1 MAEKRLG
8 FQGSNL
14 SQDEMELLEEGL
26 RVMLRIRLFEDRVLR
41 EFAKG
46 EMPGFVHTYH
56 GSEAV
61 AAGVCAHLEDSD
73 MITSTHRGH
82 GHCIAKGCGYAPM
95 MAELYG
101 REAGLCRGRGGSM
114 HIADFAKG
122 ILGANAIVGGG
133 ISLATGAALAA
144 SLLGNGRVAVSFFG
158 DGAANQGIF
167 HESLN
172 LAAIWKLPVVF
183 VCENNGWA
191 ESTPVSY
198 STSVPD
204 IVQRADSYGI
214 AALAVDGSDY
224 IAVHQAAAVAV
235 ERARSG
241 LGPTLIEAKVVRM
254 RGHYVGDPEQ
264 YRSREE
270 RRSARSEDPL
280 AAQLEAAGIDLAAY
294 SEEVD
299 KELDLAVDEA
309 KAAPWPDPSEVE
321 LYVLDDLPAA
331 PASASGSQPPSTE
344 RVGTFRQAVHEALAE
359 AMRADPSVILM
370 GEDIAG
376 GSGLGPPLEGAMG
389 GTFGVTKGLIEEFG
403 PERVRDTPIS
413 EAAFTGAAV
422 GASLGGLRPVVDLM
436 WSSFTPYCFDQLFNQ
451 AAKMRYMFG
460 GQTDV
465 PLVLRMAAG
474 AGLRAGGQHS
484 DTLFSIFA
492 SIPGIKVVAPSS
504 PAAAKGLLQSAIADD
519 NPIVFLEHMSL
530 YSNSGPLPEGS
541 YGLPLGCAS
550 VVREGSDVS
559 LIAFSAGVPMA
570 LGAAE
575 VLSEEHGTSA
585 EVIDLQ
591 TISPLDT
598 ETILASVARSGRVV
612 VIDESP
618 PRCSLASEISA
629 LISEFHLGRLRAPVA
644 RVCAASSPVPFSPP
658 LEDAYLPS
666 LKRVVDA
673 VLRM

>member
-1 MAEKRLG
+1 
-8 FQGSNL
+8 
-14 SQDEMELLEEGL
+14 
-26 RVMLRIRLFEDRVLR
+26 MLRIRLFEDRVLQ

-73 MITSTHRGH
+73 VITSTHRGH
-82 GHCIAKGCGYAPM
+82 GHCIAKGCDYASM

-101 REAGLCRGRGGSM
+101 RETGLCRGRGGSM
-114 HIADFAKG
+114 HIADFTRG

-133 ISLATGAALAA
+133 ISLAVGAALAA
-144 SLLGNGRVAVSFFG
+144 SVLDDGRVAVSFFG

-172 LAAIWKLPVVF
+172 LAAIWKLPVIF

-198 STSVPD
+198 STSVDD
-204 IVQRADSYGI
+204 ISQRAHSYDMPGV
-214 AALAVDGSDY
+214 AVDGSDY
-224 IAVHQAAAVAV
+224 LAVHQTASVAV

-241 LGPTLIEAKVVRM
+241 EGPTLIEAKVVRV

-270 RRSARSEDPL
+270 RRSARGADPV
-280 AAQLEAAGIDLAAY
+280 AAHLEASGRDLQEFT
-294 SEEVD
+294 EELK
-299 KELDLAVDEA
+299 KELDKAVEQA

-321 LYVLDDLPAA
+321 RYVLDEPAA
-331 PASASGSQPPSTE
+331 EPPPASPPTALAPSVAASREPPPASPPPASPSSGRT
-344 RVGTFRQAVHEALAE
+344 GTFRQAVHEAVAE
-359 AMRADPSVILM
+359 AMRADPSVIVL
-370 GEDIAG
+370 GEDISG
-376 GSGLGPPLEGAMG
+376 GSGLGPPMEGAMG
-389 GTFGVTKGLIEEFG
+389 GTFGVTKGLLEEFG
-403 PERVRDTPIS
+403 SKRVRDTPIS
-413 EAAFTGAAV
+413 EAGFTGAAV
-422 GASLGGLRPVVDLM
+422 GASLSGLRPVVDLM
-436 WSSFTPYCFDQLFNQ
+436 WSSFSPYCFDQIFNQ

-465 PLVLRMAAG
+465 PLVLRMAVG

-484 DTLFSIFA
+484 DTFFSVFA
-492 SIPGIKVVAPSS
+492 SIPGVRVVAPFS
-504 PAAAKGLLQSAIADD
+504 PADAKGLLLSAIADN
-519 NPIVFLEHMSL
+519 NPVVFLEHMSL
-530 YSNSGPLPEGS
+530 YRTSGPLPEGDCKI
-541 YGLPLGCAS
+541 PLGSAS

-559 LIAFSAGVPMA
+559 LIAFSAGVQLA
-570 LGAAE
+570 FEAAE
-575 VLSEEHGTSA
+575 RLADKHGISA
-585 EVIDLQ
+585 EIIDLR

-598 ETILASVARSGRVV
+598 ETLAASVARTRRAV

-618 PRCSLASEISA
+618 PRCSLASEIAAVLTESN
-629 LISEFHLGRLRAPVA
+629 FGRLRAPIA
-644 RVCAASSPVPFSPP
+644 RVCAAASPVPFSPP

-666 LKRVVDA
+666 VEKVTSA
-673 VLRM
+673 VLEI